1 MAASSLMLSPAP
13 KVDAQGDIL
22 VHWSIGTLQVTL
34 VVNYE
39 LPCQWN
45 QVNMERMGMG
55 QKVKTWRPLC
65 REIKIHPGSYFEVK
79 KLYREVI
86 QIVAQTLINPIVAK

>member
-1 MAASSLMLSPAP
+1 MLSPAP
-13 KVDAQGDIL
+13 KVDAQGEIL
-22 VHWSIGTLQVTL
+22 LHWYIGTLQVTL

-45 QVNMERMGMG
+45 QVNMEPMGMG
-55 QKVKTWRPLC
+55 QNVATSLP

-86 QIVAQTLINPIVAK
+86 QIAAQTLIDLIVAK